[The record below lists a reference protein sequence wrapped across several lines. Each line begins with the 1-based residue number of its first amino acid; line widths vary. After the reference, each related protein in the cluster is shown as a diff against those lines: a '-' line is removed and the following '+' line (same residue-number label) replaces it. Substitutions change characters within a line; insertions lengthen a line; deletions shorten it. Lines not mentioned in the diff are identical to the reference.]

1 MIMLAHQNITYLTMT
16 KEWIKEIP
24 NWEEQYLAMDV
35 SLSVR
40 EKELLKGDPIKSHEG
55 MIYGRMYRDWK
66 KRKEI
71 DWI

>member
-1 MIMLAHQNITYLTMT
+1 MMKRSGNEMT

-24 NWEEQYLAMDV
+24 NWEEQYLAMNI

-71 DWI
+71 NWF